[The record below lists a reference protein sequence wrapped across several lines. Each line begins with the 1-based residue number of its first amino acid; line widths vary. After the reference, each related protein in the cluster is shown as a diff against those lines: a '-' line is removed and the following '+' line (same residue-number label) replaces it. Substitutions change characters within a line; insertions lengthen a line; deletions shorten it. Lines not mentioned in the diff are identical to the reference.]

1 MTIKINNIKKW
12 LKYLERE
19 AALIKYVGVN
29 ITHTVDMEILKGPGA
44 KADMRKGFLIN
55 DGNREYF

>member
-1 MTIKINNIKKW
+1 MSKIF
-12 LKYLERE
+12 RE
-19 AALIKYVGVN
+19 GSRTDKYVGVN
-29 ITHTVDMEILKGPGA
+29 ITHTLDKEILKGPGA